1 MDVHDQVGFIH
12 RESSKGDLFVI
23 LVLNPFNLYFVSLL
37 SVTPFNIYRGRNNR
51 SILFV
56 ISNAVA

>member
-37 SVTPFNIYRGRNNR
+37 SVTPFNVIVGE
-51 SILFV
+51 IIGAFCLLFQML
-56 ISNAVA
+56 